1 MLVDV
6 MFVMRDLIM
15 NVCVCNVAVM
25 SDLCYVCRNSDLI

>member
-15 NVCVCNVAVM
+15 NVSVLC
-25 SDLCYVCRNSDLI
+25 DICYVCRNSDLI